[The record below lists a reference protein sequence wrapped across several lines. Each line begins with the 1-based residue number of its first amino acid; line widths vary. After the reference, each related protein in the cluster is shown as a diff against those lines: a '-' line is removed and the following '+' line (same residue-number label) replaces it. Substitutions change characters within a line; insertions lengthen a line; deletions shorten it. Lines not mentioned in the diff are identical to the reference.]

1 MPRGYLLQHLSFK
14 LSSLEASVT
23 SGLMEKDAQ
32 LQLRDMVRKNA
43 QRHGTVTILSTQE
56 WSLDGLGK
64 TAHDL
69 V

>member
-1 MPRGYLLQHLSFK
+1 MPQGYLLQHLSFK

-32 LQLRDMVRKNA
+32 LQLRDMVWKNA
-43 QRHGTVTILSTQE
+43 QRRGTVTILSTQQ
-56 WSLDGLGK
+56 WSLGGLGK